1 MGQTEFN
8 TNTWK
13 VNRTDRR
20 TFDLFLGEELVA
32 RIIYP
37 RWNRYNADIDMA
49 GGGKYSFKRKSF
61 WRNSHA
67 FLTMEKEIG
76 LLKVTWGGAIR
87 FTLTWE
93 NLAREYIFKRR
104 NIWKTTF
111 VLSNSAGAELFT
123 IQQQFRWKEF
133 AYQYHAESGITQADE
148 LDKLLFVLS
157 VYFTNFLL
165 AQSASEAAAAIS

>member
-1 MGQTEFN
+1 MSQFEN
-8 TNTWK
+8 MSDAWK

-20 TFDLFLGEELVA
+20 TFELLYREELFA
-32 RIIYP
+32 RIFYQ

-49 GGGKYSFKRKSF
+49 SGEKYSFKRKSF

-67 FLTMEKEIG
+67 FFNRGKEIG
-76 LLKVTWGGAIR
+76 LLKVTWGVAIR

-104 NIWKTTF
+104 NIWKTSF
-111 VLSNSAGAELFT
+111 VLIDTAGNELYT
-123 IQQQFRWKEF
+123 IQQNFRWKEF
-133 AYQYHAESGITQADE
+133 AYQYHAISAISQPDE

-157 VYFTNFLL
+157 VYFANFLL
-165 AQSASEAAAAIS
+165 AQSAAEAAAATS